1 METSQGKKEW
11 KPGELRVIGSIDDIA
26 GNPGLLIP
34 PRGPSSDQSGHQ
46 EYTMP
51 EYSGVR
57 LSLSLGKVG
66 KMTGSHD
73 LARLN
78 PREDYQ

>member
-11 KPGELRVIGSIDDIA
+11 KPGKLRVIGSLDDVVE
-26 GNPGLLIP
+26 NPGLLIP

-51 EYSGVR
+51 EYSGVQ
-57 LSLSLGKVG
+57 LSLSLDEVG
-66 KMTGSHD
+66 KMTRIYD
-73 LARLN
+73 LAQ
-78 PREDYQ
+78 D